1 MNIYIELEVVKR
13 ELFGKLLLSLELIDK
28 NFTVYLTTRESINEL
43 AKKNKNTR
51 NNKTLLFG
59 PE

>member
-43 AKKNKNTR
+43 AKKIKF
-51 NNKTLLFG
+51 LQ
-59 PE
+59 E